1 MAQKD
6 WDEKIGARSAGFIPR
21 VKVADAGTRNSQSGT
36 RNSLVLVHQRKEK
49 YRRGGEGRNRTYEDY
64 KNIRTGK
71 MEKDLIHSFALIL
84 DSGVGEIITRA
95 STTPTT
101 PTQFFSA

>member
-1 MAQKD
+1 M
-6 WDEKIGARSAGFIPR
+6 
-21 VKVADAGTRNSQSGT
+21 
-36 RNSLVLVHQRKEK
+36 
-49 YRRGGEGRNRTYEDY
+49 YEDY